1 MIRLIFCTLCW
12 IVCSLVAA
20 VVGFPVLYLTGRVD
34 LLWRLSVWAS
44 YAGYHLAG
52 IRVRSVGREKL
63 EAGRAYLFM
72 SNHASNLD
80 PPIITYLLG
89 GRISIITKQELFKIP
104 LFGRAMRAANFVPIN
119 RADSRAALKSVRE
132 AARVLQSGM
141 AMLVFPE
148 GTRSPDGKL
157 LPFKNGSFHL
167 ALEAGVP
174 VVPVTVVGSH
184 EAWPKGSMSLHP
196 GEVVV
201 HFHAPIDPRQFAHKQ
216 DLLVAVRAAIHSA
229 LPEPYRDS
237 PTAEP
242 ASR

>member
-12 IVCSLVAA
+12 IFCAMVAA
-20 VVGFPVLYLTGRVD
+20 VVGFPVLYLTGSVD

-44 YAGYHLAG
+44 YVGYHLAG
-52 IRVRSVGREKL
+52 IRVRSVGSEKL

-80 PPIITYLLG
+80 PPIVTYLLG
-89 GRISIITKQELFKIP
+89 RRISIITKQELFKIP
-104 LFGRAMRAANFVPIN
+104 LFGRAMRAADFVPIN
-119 RADSRAALKSVRE
+119 RADSRAARNSVRE

-184 EAWPKGSMSLHP
+184 EAWAKGSPSLHA

-201 HFHAPIDPRQFAHKQ
+201 HFHEPIDPRQFAKRQ
-216 DLLVAVRAAIHSA
+216 DLLATVRAAIQSA
-229 LPEPYRDS
+229 LPEPYCDS
-237 PTAEP
+237 PTAES
-242 ASR
+242 A